1 MMFQITLIFYPHHTV
16 MHSEMLY
23 ANGSFDI
30 CQELNVCEAASN
42 TQMKH
47 LLAAEK
53 NIYAQAKIIKSLQDV
68 F

>member
-1 MMFQITLIFYPHHTV
+1 

-42 TQMKH
+42 TQLKH